1 MSNIQD
7 ATWEIFYLMRI
18 VLAKKMNQVL
28 ALGSGIKLTR
38 VCIAL
43 TIICGARHFK
53 LATLAS
59 SKYLLIVVDLGKGLF
74 GSGQRHFSVKTPIIQ
89 DTEKSSRS
97 QQERKS
103 EIVVD
108 KSAKEAATQ
117 AELLILFM

>member
-1 MSNIQD
+1 MGKNYFNENCLSQKD
-7 ATWEIFYLMRI
+7 E
-18 VLAKKMNQVL
+18 
-28 ALGSGIKLTR
+28 SGISIREWYKADKGVYSTYYYLWCKTFQ
-38 VCIAL
+38 ISNS
-43 TIICGARHFK
+43 GFK
-53 LATLAS
+53 QVVAHS
-59 SKYLLIVVDLGKGLF
+59 SGKKHQDLGKGLF

-89 DTEKSSRS
+89 DTEKPSRS